1 MAEQV
6 ALSVSYF
13 SRAFKETFGTTPH
26 MHMLRLR
33 LDIGPETD
41 ADNGRA
47 AKSNRAR
54 LWLADQ
60 AHLSK
65 LFRRVVGETP
75 SAWRRRNLTDAQVEA
90 RSRHSTRGQF
100 SPVTGL
106 GCIAAPTERGPASE
120 VAVRVPGPNGADAPP
135 VE

>member
-1 MAEQV
+1 MAEAQGRSVSEGELDRPVRLNTVAEQV

-33 LDIGPETD
+33 LD
-41 ADNGRA
+41 RA
-47 AKSNRAR
+47 QQLMLTTEDPLSQIALACG
-54 LWLADQ
+54 LADQ

-90 RSRHSTRGQF
+90 RSRRSSRGQF
-100 SPVTGL
+100 AVPATGS
-106 GCIAAPTERGPASE
+106 GGNTQH
-120 VAVRVPGPNGADAPP
+120 
-135 VE
+135 